1 MKKVG
6 KAMNENKEFMD
17 ILREILKWLR
27 FIGKRQLR
35 TLLLDALK
43 EDIDKV
49 VYELSDGRSLREIEK
64 ICKDNGY
71 SIGRNAIKSYWD
83 KWKPLGI
90 VVPSKKYQGR
100 YGRIVS
106 LKEVGIEF
114 AETKIK
120 EMSQT

>member
-1 MKKVG
+1 MKKEG
-6 KAMNENKEFMD
+6 KAVNENKEIRD

-35 TLLLDALK
+35 TLLLDALEK
-43 EDIDKV
+43 DVDKV
-49 VYELSDGRSLREIEK
+49 VYELSDGRSLREIER

-71 SIGRNAIKSYWD
+71 SIGKSAIKSHWG

-90 VVPSKKYQGR
+90 LEPSDKYQGR
-100 YGRIVS
+100 YERVVS

-114 AETKIK
+114 PEIK
-120 EMSQT
+120 LKK